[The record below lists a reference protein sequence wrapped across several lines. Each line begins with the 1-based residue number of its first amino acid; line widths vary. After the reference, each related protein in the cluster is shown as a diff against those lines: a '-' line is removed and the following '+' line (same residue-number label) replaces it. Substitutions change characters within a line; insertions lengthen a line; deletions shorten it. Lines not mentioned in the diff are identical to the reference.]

1 MENNKYD
8 STEDT
13 NKHIQL
19 VQEYMD
25 LCIFWLNNMA
35 YNHDRT
41 KLEEPEKEYFDTYT
55 PLLKDVTYGS
65 DKYKEYLKEIK
76 VALDH
81 HYKHNSHHT
90 EHYEQGIKGM
100 GLLNLLE
107 MICDWIAATKRHND
121 GDILKS
127 IEINQERFG
136 YTDELKQI
144 FINTVEKIV

>member
-35 YNHDRT
+35 DNHDRT

-144 FINTVEKIV
+144 FINTVKKIV

>member
-35 YNHDRT
+35 DNHDRT

-65 DKYKEYLKEIK
+65 DKYKEYLKELK

-100 GLLNLLE
+100 SLLNLLE

-144 FINTVEKIV
+144 FINTVKKIV